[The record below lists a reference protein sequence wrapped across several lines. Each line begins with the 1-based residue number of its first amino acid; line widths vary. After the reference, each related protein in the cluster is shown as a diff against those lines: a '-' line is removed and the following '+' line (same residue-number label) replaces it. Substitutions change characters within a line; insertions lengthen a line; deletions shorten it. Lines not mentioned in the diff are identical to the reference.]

1 VRISIREAAP
11 AYLEEVREFLEERG
25 MRPVARLGELLD
37 PLDDAALLAEDRGAD
52 LLGVLTY
59 RIAGSGCEV
68 TALYA
73 AHAGRGI
80 GSALIDA
87 VADAAREAGC
97 DRLWLVTTND
107 NVDALRFYQRRGFRL
122 AELHA
127 GAIDRSRATLKPSI
141 PEIGDHGIPIRD
153 ELVMERSL
161 SPGTSRSSK

>member
-59 RIAGSGCEV
+59 RI
-68 TALYA
+68 
-73 AHAGRGI
+73 
-80 GSALIDA
+80 
-87 VADAAREAGC
+87 
-97 DRLWLVTTND
+97 
-107 NVDALRFYQRRGFRL
+107 DALRFYQRRGFRL

-127 GAIDRSRATLKPSI
+127 GAVDRSRATLKPSI